1 MKIGKILSV
10 ERKKPKKTFDSDDD
24 ENCLCIYCL
33 NPYSESRSGE
43 QWVQCAEY
51 IRGGALVLTS
61 YRKLGNQFVAQLIK
75 RFHYSKRHWSVLI
88 AQLAIPLLLMC
99 LCMYSIKSSIS
110 QYRTEY
116 DPLKMDIS
124 SVYGKTDG
132 FYYSERP
139 NLSGLADSLKNVLN
153 SNKVSVQKVP
163 EPTHFVLNYGK
174 DITKYYKK
182 IVVGGAIDR
191 DPTGALNLTAWYN
204 DQMFHSMP
212 MALLVMHTALLQ
224 NTVNGG
230 SISLTNAPLPE
241 LQSGYSIDIG
251 GKLMVII
258 MATVFVPLALG
269 FLSASFTL
277 VPIHE
282 RATKAKLLQ
291 LMSGIPAVM
300 YWTAMFLWD
309 YLVHCIACIF
319 MIIPYAI
326 FAHYAFFGKHSIST
340 GTSLL
345 LMFLYGWSSI
355 PFSYLASFVFSKGNA
370 GFASV
375 VGFCAAA
382 GVGAGSTFKAM
393 LSTSNISEKV
403 RNDLKIATWF
413 LRIFPTF
420 SLGTGFSNLFVITYG
435 NSICESLPPEDLNMT
450 CKSPL
455 MTSESAFFKCCK

>member
-1 MKIGKILSV
+1 MLNSNWMEYKFAIAQRLSFMKDITRLRSMADTMVARRTPDQQQTFRVLKVSVQSPCLSNV
-10 ERKKPKKTFDSDDD
+10 ADISDVKYKAQSDHEERNGVDFELGD
-24 ENCLCIYCL
+24 
-33 NPYSESRSGE
+33 
-43 QWVQCAEY
+43 
-51 IRGGALVLTS
+51 IREGALVLTS
-61 YRKLGNQFVAQLIK
+61 YRKLANQFAAQLIK
-75 RFHYSKRHWSVLI
+75 RFHYSTRHWSVLI

-99 LCMYSIKSSIS
+99 LCLYSIKISSS

-139 NLSGLADSLKNVLN
+139 DLSGLADSLKNVLD

-174 DITKYYKK
+174 DITKYYKN

-191 DPTGALNLTAWYN
+191 DPSGALNLTAWYN

-212 MALLVMHTALLQ
+212 MALLLMHTALLQ
-224 NTVNGG
+224 STVNGG
-230 SISLTNAPLPE
+230 SISMTNAPLPQ
-241 LQSGYSIDIG
+241 LQSGYSNDIVDQ
-251 GKLMVII
+251 LVVAI

-309 YLVHCIACIF
+309 YLVHCTACIF

-345 LMFLYGWSSI
+345 LLFLYGWSSI
-355 PFSYLASFVFSKGNA
+355 PFSYLTSFVFSKGNA

-375 VGFCAAA
+375 VGFCAVAEMRE
-382 GVGAGSTFKAM
+382 GRGGLVVRSRLRCRRVPNSKYDSKEYPPCMWDCCM
-393 LSTSNISEKV
+393 LSQT
-403 RNDLKIATWF
+403 
-413 LRIFPTF
+413 
-420 SLGTGFSNLFVITYG
+420 
-435 NSICESLPPEDLNMT
+435 
-450 CKSPL
+450 
-455 MTSESAFFKCCK
+455 